1 MNGNPSVVGF
11 MPKYLRRLIVV
22 FLVLTGIYFVVS
34 PFVVPWY
41 VQKKVRVVFA
51 ERVDGTVAFSHVA
64 FNPAS
69 LTLVLRDLNVA
80 DSAGKPVLKMDAA
93 HFNISWRTLWS
104 GRLHLQSVQL
114 EEPALQMSIA
124 EDGST
129 SLEAMIK
136 PAAAG
141 SAGDSINTRIDKLT
155 TKGLKVSL
163 RNHAGHEVSI
173 GPIDLALDG
182 FATAEGHA
190 IGFKDFT
197 FALGG
202 GKVTG
207 TGELGRAPLSAELKL
222 NVSRV
227 PLKAVMGFVSMDGL
241 TVEGGQ
247 VTGPATLSLT
257 DDLRLKGDFDV
268 ADFAIASPDGVVR
281 RVQVPYANAAG
292 FEYDRAANRITMD
305 SLKLN
310 GGVAEIVRAARD
322 EAVAEA
328 AAEGAVDDSPGV
340 AVQIGQA
347 LVSGGKL
354 VFEDRTF
361 ETPPVINVDG
371 IGAII
376 MDFRLADALEFSF
389 QGDGY
394 LGQNS
399 PVRTAGYMDIKDT
412 VGASITLE
420 INKLDHAVLQPY
432 LYRTL
437 GRASSAGEAYLQF
450 DYYIEDNQLDGTN
463 SFLFDRWEWGDKNP
477 DYEGED
483 IPLKKA
489 FNLLE
494 GKGGRVEM
502 EIPVDGEYLDPNF
515 RVDGLVR
522 RATNKFIGNLITTPF
537 RLIGK
542 LIPGGKKDDIDLDKV
557 KFDPSSAELVALE
570 KARLTAL
577 AKALQERPKVR
588 LQIDGVAVA
597 GVDLVPTETVE
608 GEAPVNQQGLTKLAN
623 MRADAVYQYLV
634 AEGIA
639 PDRLVK
645 VVLPLSAMPD
655 GKKPIVRLE
664 LLKD

>member
-1 MNGNPSVVGF
+1 
-11 MPKYLRRLIVV
+11 MPKLARRFIVIL
-22 FLVLTGIYFVVS
+22 LVLTGIYFLVS
-34 PFVVPWY
+34 PFAVPWY

-51 ERVDGTVAFSHVA
+51 ERVDGTIAFSHVA

-69 LTLVLRDLNVA
+69 LTLLLRDLNIE

-114 EEPALQMSIA
+114 EKPVLQMSIA
-124 EDGST
+124 EDGRT

-136 PAAAG
+136 PTTTAG
-141 SAGDSINTRIDKLT
+141 AGDSTNVRIDKLAT
-155 TKGLKVSL
+155 NGLKVAL
-163 RNHAGHEVSI
+163 RNHDGHEVAI

-202 GKVTG
+202 GKVTA
-207 TGELGRAPLSAELKL
+207 TGEIGRSPLSAELKL
-222 NVSRV
+222 DFSRV
-227 PLKAVMGFVSMDGL
+227 PLKAIMGFIPLDDFVV
-241 TVEGGQ
+241 TGGQ

-257 DDLRLKGDFDV
+257 DELRLQGDLDV
-268 ADFAIASPDGVVR
+268 ADFAATTTDSLVR
-281 RVQVPYANAAG
+281 RVQVPYASATG
-292 FEYDRAANRITMD
+292 FEYDRASDRVTVEG
-305 SLKLN
+305 LKLN
-310 GGVAEIVRAARD
+310 GGVAEIVRTTRAEGST
-322 EAVAEA
+322 EAVADT
-328 AAEGAVDDSPGV
+328 GGV
-340 AVQIGQA
+340 ALQIGQA
-347 LVSGGKL
+347 LLSGGKL
-354 VFEDRTF
+354 VFEDQTF
-361 ETPPVINVDG
+361 DTPPVITVDG

-399 PVRTAGYMDIKDT
+399 PVRTAGYFDIQDT
-412 VGASITLE
+412 VGASVSLE

-450 DYYIEDNQLDGTN
+450 DYYIEDGQLDGTN

-477 DYEGED
+477 AYEGEE

-522 RATNKFIGNLITTPF
+522 RATNKFVGNLITTPF

-577 AKALQERPKVR
+577 AKALLERPKVR

-597 GVDLVPTETVE
+597 GLDLARAEPVQ

-645 VVLPLSAMPD
+645 VVLPMMEMPD